1 MVAKSLPLLVGTV
14 TLVEKKPKVNDWFV
28 EMDRERGY
36 LQLSLHLTLFIR
48 IEKEAEGWRIKWCL
62 DPSTDKVS
70 IRGKCVM
77 TTAEVRDYFRERV
90 QIPNPHPNKKP
101 LFFALNGE
109 VRKAVKSLLSK

>member
-48 IEKEAEGWRIKWCL
+48 IEKEAEG
-62 DPSTDKVS
+62 
-70 IRGKCVM
+70 
-77 TTAEVRDYFRERV
+77 
-90 QIPNPHPNKKP
+90 
-101 LFFALNGE
+101 
-109 VRKAVKSLLSK
+109 